1 MWPYANLHIFL
12 HIYWKF
18 QFTNFNGLGARS
30 WSFKEIFEIYSL
42 APVLFFYPV
51 SGKCWGELLSNVL
64 DPNLISF
71 NYSNDFIW
79 NAFISIKKLTAR
91 RLKKCNN
98 GQIILV
104 TKLSPL
110 PCPKL
115 FVGSNETQELYF
127 FLQVTAS
134 SKWQWWVLVPIP
146 APHFLC
152 QFLFQVVPQSLARGG
167 WWEAGG
173 AALHSGSPYI
183 LLAVPDCTRLKN
195 NLNAQANK

>member
-12 HIYWKF
+12 LIYWKF

-30 WSFKEIFEIYSL
+30 WRFKEIFEIQSL

-91 RLKKCNN
+91 RLKKCNH

-115 FVGSNETQELYF
+115 FVGSNETQEWYF

-134 SKWQWWVLVPIP
+134 SQWQWWLSHTFC
-146 APHFLC
+146 ASSFSRWCHK
-152 QFLFQVVPQSLARGG
+152 A
-167 WWEAGG
+167 
-173 AALHSGSPYI
+173 
-183 LLAVPDCTRLKN
+183 
-195 NLNAQANK
+195 